1 MRDIVKSA
9 RGIHEQV
16 VRWRRALHEI
26 PEFIFE
32 LNKTSQFVRD
42 RLAEMGIESKV
53 IAKTGI
59 VAVIKGVEQ
68 GRTIALRA
76 DMDAI
81 ALKEETGLPYSSTH
95 EGYMHACG
103 HDAHTAMVLG
113 AAKILSE
120 NRSLFKGNVKLLFQP
135 AEEHQGG
142 ARQMIEEGC
151 MENPKVDAILGL
163 HVGPLFEQVG
173 TGVIGIHSGT
183 IMASIDTF
191 FVKVLGRG
199 GHSAMPHH
207 SVDPITTASAM
218 IGGLQ
223 TIVSRELNPSHPT
236 VITVGSIKGGTSP
249 HIIPEVVEFGGT
261 VRTVHEK
268 DRTYIEKR
276 IKEVCQSIAGA
287 NRAEVEIDYRN
298 YYPTTVNHREFT
310 RFFLKS
316 VEKVAGKENIVV
328 LDEPHMG
335 GDDVA
340 YFLERAPGNYF
351 VLGSNNPTKGI
362 VYPNHHPKFNVDED
376 VLWIGPAVFAQ
387 AAFDFLNNGFEHL
400 A

>member
-1 MRDIVKSA
+1 MMDVAKLA
-9 RGIHEQV
+9 RRIHEQV
-16 VRWRRALHEI
+16 IHWRRALHEI
-26 PEFIFE
+26 PEFIFD
-32 LNKTSQFVRD
+32 LHKTSQFARG

-59 VAVIKGVEQ
+59 VAVIEGVEQ

-81 ALKEETGLPYSSTH
+81 ALREETGLPYTSTH
-95 EGYMHACG
+95 DGYMHACG

-120 NRSLFKGNVKLLFQP
+120 NRSHFKGNVKLLLQP

-151 MENPKVDAILGL
+151 MENPKVDVILGL

-173 TGVIGIHSGT
+173 TGVIGIHHGT

-199 GHSAMPHH
+199 GHSAMPHQ

-223 TIVSRELNPSHPT
+223 TIVSRELNPSHPAVVT
-236 VITVGSIKGGTSP
+236 IGSIKGGTSP
-249 HIIPEVVEFGGT
+249 HIIPEVVKFGGT
-261 VRTVHEK
+261 VRTVHK
-268 DRTYIEKR
+268 NDRTYIEKR
-276 IKEVCQSIAGA
+276 IKEVCKSIAGA

-298 YYPTTVNHREFT
+298 YYPTTVNNREFT

-316 VEKVAGKENIVV
+316 VEKVVGKENIVE

-340 YFLERAPGNYF
+340 YFLERVPGNYF
-351 VLGSNNPTKGI
+351 VLGSNNPNKGI
-362 VYPNHHPKFNVDED
+362 IYPNHHPKFNIDED

-387 AAFDFLNNGFEHL
+387 AAFDFLNSGFERL

>member
-1 MRDIVKSA
+1 MTGIVKSA
-9 RGIHEQV
+9 REIHEQV
-16 VRWRRALHEI
+16 ISWRRALHEI

-32 LNKTSQFVRD
+32 LHKTSQFVRE
-42 RLAEMGIESKV
+42 RLAEMGIASEG

-59 VAVIKGVEQ
+59 VAVIKGEAQ

-81 ALKEETGLPYSSTH
+81 ALREETGLPYASRH
-95 EGYMHACG
+95 DGYMHACG
-103 HDAHTAMVLG
+103 HDAHMAMVLG

-120 NRSLFKGNVKLLFQP
+120 HRRDLRGNVKLLFQP

-151 MENPKVDAILGL
+151 LENPKVDAILGL

-173 TGVIGIHSGT
+173 TGVIGIHAGT

-191 FVKVLGRG
+191 FVKVQGRG
-199 GHSAMPHH
+199 GHSAMPHR
-207 SVDPITTASAM
+207 SIDPITTASAM

-223 TIVSRELNPSHPT
+223 TIISRELNPSHPA
-236 VITVGSIKGGTSP
+236 VITIGSIKGGTSP
-249 HIIPEVVEFGGT
+249 HIIPEGVEFGGT
-261 VRTVHEK
+261 VRTVHEN

-276 IKEVCQSIAGA
+276 IKEVCRSMAGA
-287 NRAEVEIDYRN
+287 NRAEVEIDFRN

-316 VEKVAGKENIVV
+316 AEKVVTKENVV
-328 LDEPHMG
+328 ELDEPHMG
-335 GDDVA
+335 GDDMA
-340 YFLERAPGNYF
+340 YFLELVMGNYF
-351 VLGSNNPTKGI
+351 ILGSNNPTKGI
-362 VYPNHHPKFNVDED
+362 VHPNHHPRFNLDED

-387 AAFDFLNNGFEHL
+387 AAFDFLNGNFEPL
-400 A
+400 S